1 MMGSF
6 SIIAISFCYLL
17 LLFGIAYWAEKRTAS
32 GKRMLSNPYVYALS
46 LAVYCTAW
54 TFYGSIGRASQI
66 GIDFLAIYIGPTILA
81 PVWWIFLRK
90 MIRISKV
97 QGITSIADFISSR
110 YGKNITLGGIVTL
123 VCILGIIPYIA
134 LQIKAI
140 STSLDF
146 LIGSDAARTTTS
158 QSAISN
164 TPFYVTVVLAVFI
177 VFFSTRKIDTSERH
191 EGMVTAI
198 AFESIVK
205 LVAFLC
211 GGIFIAYWM
220 YNGLGDIF
228 SQAMAQPKLKALL
241 SINGSGGFVSWFS
254 LAILSMF
261 AILLLPRQFQ
271 VGVVENVN
279 EQHLNKAIWLFP
291 LYLFLINLLVLPIA
305 LAGQLSLAS
314 TVDPDFSILALP
326 LSQHHHGLALLIYIG
341 GFSAATGMI
350 IVETIAL
357 STMLSNNV
365 LIPLIVGV
373 PLLKRIVLQ
382 YISKAVIYIR
392 RFSIVVILLL
402 SYGYFYEF
410 AEGYSLVSIGLISF
424 AAVSQFAPALLGG
437 MYWKHGT
444 KSGALAGILLGFA
457 IWFFT
462 LVIPSVVNAGLLPKS
477 IVTEGLFGLAALKPN
492 ALFGLTELDSLSQSF
507 FWSMLFNA
515 GAYFGFSLYSKASK
529 QERNQAE
536 LFVNVFKYA
545 KAYESSVVWKG
556 KTRVK
561 NVRLLMVKFLGAHGT
576 KRLFDQVSKTYG
588 VKLADEDQADSRLIV
603 HVEKVLS
610 GLIGSA
616 SARMLVSSIV
626 TDNEISITEMVGV
639 IKESQELISL
649 NKELRLKTDELKKA
663 SDALA
668 LANTQLLK
676 ADELRDEF
684 LYTVTHELRTP
695 LTSIRAFSE
704 ILHDHPDI
712 EPEKRQEFLQTM
724 TKEIERL
731 SRLISQVLDLEKLQS
746 GNYTI
751 NPENLNLKELVHD
764 AIAPFKQVLS
774 DRRVQFLV
782 DIQKNLPN
790 TMVDRDAMIQVITNL
805 LSNAIKFCD
814 QQNPSITIRITYTAE
829 QLCLTFADN
838 GLGISLEDADRIF
851 EKFFQVHGQ
860 GASPANGSG
869 LGLAITKKIIEL
881 HQGQIWVD
889 PSNSKGANFVISL
902 PITTAVL

>member
-1 MMGSF
+1 MGSI
-6 SIIAISFCYLL
+6 SVIAISFCYLL
-17 LLFGIAYWAEKRTAS
+17 LLFGIAYWAEKRTVS

-54 TFYGSIGRASQI
+54 TFYGSIGRASQT
-66 GIDFLAIYIGPTILA
+66 GMDFLAIYIGPTILA

-146 LIGSDAARTTTS
+146 LIGSEAARHS
-158 QSAISN
+158 SPLSAISN

-191 EGMVTAI
+191 EGMVSAI

-205 LVAFLC
+205 LIAFLC
-211 GGIFIAYWM
+211 GGIFIVYWM

-228 SQAMAQPKLKALL
+228 GQALAQPKLRALL
-241 SINGSGGFVSWFS
+241 TFNSSNGFSSWVS
-254 LAILSMF
+254 LAVLSMF

-271 VGVVENVN
+271 IGVVENVN

-305 LAGQLSLAS
+305 LAGQLSFQS
-314 TVDPDFSILALP
+314 NVDPDFSILALP
-326 LSQHHHGLALLIYIG
+326 LSEHHHGLALLIYIG

-365 LIPLIVGV
+365 LIPLIVGI
-373 PLLKRIVLQ
+373 PFLKRIILQ

-437 MYWKHGT
+437 MYWKQGT
-444 KSGALAGILLGFA
+444 KTGALAGILFGFA
-457 IWFFT
+457 IWFYT
-462 LVIPSVVNAGLLPKS
+462 LVVPSMVSVALLPQS
-477 IVTEGLFGLAALKPN
+477 IMSEGLFGLSALKPN
-492 ALFGLTELDSLSQSF
+492 ALFGLTELDYLSQSF

-515 GAYFGFSLYSKASK
+515 GAYFGVSLYTKANR

-561 NVRLLMVKFLGAHGT
+561 DVRLLMVKFLGAHGT

-603 HVEKVLS
+603 HVEKILS

-626 TDNEISITEMVGV
+626 ADNEISITEMVDV
-639 IKESQELISL
+639 IKESQELIAL

-712 EPEKRQEFLQTM
+712 EPNKRQEFLHTM

-746 GNYTI
+746 GNYNI
-751 NPENLNLKELVHD
+751 HPEKLSLQSLIQD
-764 AIAPFKQVLS
+764 AIAPFKQVLA
-774 DRRVQFLV
+774 DRHIQFSMQLEEQIP
-782 DIQKNLPN
+782 DL
-790 TMVDRDAMIQVITNL
+790 MVDRDALIQVITNL
-805 LSNAIKFCD
+805 VSNAIKFC
-814 QQNPSITIRITYTAE
+814 NPDHPAISITVSCHAD
-829 QLCLTFADN
+829 QVHLQFADN
-838 GLGISLEDADRIF
+838 GPGISDADATLIF

-860 GASPANGSG
+860 TPSATHGSG
-869 LGLAITKKIIEL
+869 LGLAISKKIIEL
-881 HQGQIWVD
+881 HHGHIWVEK
-889 PSNSKGANFVISL
+889 SEIQGANFVVSL
-902 PITTAVL
+902 PLNTAAS

>member
-1 MMGSF
+1 MGSF
-6 SIIAISFCYLL
+6 SVIAISFCYLV
-17 LLFGIAYWAEKRTAS
+17 LLFGIAYWAEKRTVS

-54 TFYGSIGRASQI
+54 TFYGSIGRASQT
-66 GIDFLAIYIGPTILA
+66 GMDFLAIYIGPTILA

-110 YGKNITLGGIVTL
+110 YGKNVTLGGIVTL

-146 LIGSDAARTTTS
+146 LIGSDVVRNPS
-158 QSAISN
+158 PLSAISN

-205 LVAFLC
+205 LIAFLC
-211 GGIFIAYWM
+211 GGIFIVYWM

-228 SQAMAQPKLKALL
+228 SQALLQPKLKALL
-241 SINGSGGFVSWFS
+241 SFNSANGYFSWVS

-261 AILLLPRQFQ
+261 AVLLLPRQFQ
-271 VGVVENVN
+271 IGVVENVN

-305 LAGQLSLAS
+305 LAGQLSLPAS
-314 TVDPDFSILALP
+314 TDPDFSILALP
-326 LSQHHHGLALLIYIG
+326 LSQHHHSLALLIYIG

-373 PLLKRIVLQ
+373 PFLKKVVLQ

-392 RFSIVVILLL
+392 RFSILLILLV

-437 MYWKHGT
+437 MYWKQGT
-444 KSGALAGILLGFA
+444 KTGALVGILVGFA
-457 IWFFT
+457 CWFYT
-462 LVIPSVVNAGLLPKS
+462 LVIPSIVSAGLLPQS
-477 IVTEGLFGLAALKPN
+477 IMTQGLFGIASLKPN
-492 ALFGLTELDSLSQSF
+492 ALFGLTQLDYLSQSF

-515 GAYFGFSLYSKASK
+515 AAYFGVSLYTKASK

-561 NVRLLMVKFLGAHGT
+561 EVRLLMVKFLGAHGT

-626 TDNEISITEMVGV
+626 TDNEISIAEMVGV

-649 NKELRLKTDELKKA
+649 NKELRLKTEELKKA

-668 LANTQLLK
+668 FANTQLLK

-712 EPEKRQEFLQTM
+712 EIEKRQEFLQTM

-751 NPENLNLKELVHD
+751 SLEMFSIKELVQD

-774 DRRVQFLV
+774 DRHIQFSL
-782 DIQKNLPN
+782 QLEEGLPD
-790 TMVDRDAMIQVITNL
+790 TMLDRDAMIQAITNL
-805 LSNAIKFCD
+805 VSNAIKFCD
-814 QQNPSITIRITYTAE
+814 QKHPAIVIQVDRNGECIRLQFT
-829 QLCLTFADN
+829 DN
-838 GLGISLEDADRIF
+838 GPGISDGDSSLIF

-860 GASPANGSG
+860 ITASTKGSG

-881 HQGQIWVD
+881 HQGHIWVEK
-889 PSNSKGANFVISL
+889 SELNGANFVVNL
-902 PITTAVL
+902 PLNTSTS